1 MSLQNEVTKA
11 ETAVKTEA
19 AKLTPEVQALEA
31 KVKAPITVKL
41 WVAIA
46 AVVVAAVIGHLL

>member
-11 ETAVKTEA
+11 ETVVKTEV